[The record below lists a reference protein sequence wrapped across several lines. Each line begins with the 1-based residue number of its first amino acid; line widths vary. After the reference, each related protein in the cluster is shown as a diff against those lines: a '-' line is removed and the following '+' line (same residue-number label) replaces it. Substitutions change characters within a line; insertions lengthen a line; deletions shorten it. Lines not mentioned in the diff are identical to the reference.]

1 MTEAMLMP
9 VVPTSDRTI
18 VHRVLLD
25 SAYAFSAFLLALP
38 ALVLVVAG
46 VSAGVGTVVVA
57 GVGLLILVGTA
68 YVARGLAH
76 VERVRLRSMVAV
88 EAPYPTY
95 LRAVPEDSRVRT
107 LLTPLRDMQSWL
119 DILWCLIGLVTAT
132 FAFAVA
138 VAWWAATLGGLSYWF
153 WERFIPRSPDNTSLA
168 QLIGLGDT
176 RTADV
181 VLQTSIGIVALL
193 TLPVAMRVA
202 AATHAA
208 FSRVLLCSRVEL
220 MGRVVRMEESRESAH
235 RAEVRSLRRLERDI
249 HDGPQQ
255 RLIRLGMD
263 LGRAKRQL
271 ADDPELA
278 ATTIDAALAQT
289 RETVEEL
296 RALSRGIAPPLLVDR
311 GLAVAV
317 REMAS
322 GQAIPVDVAVEVPAL
337 PQAAETAA
345 YFVVAESLT
354 NIAKHSQATRAQVA
368 LGVEDGRLLV
378 TVDDD
383 GRGGAQVAT
392 GRGLDGL
399 RERLAGVDGTLFV
412 ASPDGGPTRVRAE
425 VPLGT

>member
-1 MTEAMLMP
+1 MLMP
-9 VVPTSDRTI
+9 VAHTTDRTF
-18 VHRVLLD
+18 VRRVLLD
-25 SAYAFSAFLLALP
+25 SVYAFTAFLLALP
-38 ALVLVVAG
+38 SLVLVVAG
-46 VSAGVGTVVVA
+46 VSIGVSTVIVA
-57 GVGLLILVGTA
+57 GVGLAVLVGTA

-88 EAPYPTY
+88 DAPDPSY
-95 LRAVPEDSRVRT
+95 LRAHPDDSQVRR

-119 DILWCLIGLVTAT
+119 DILWCLVGLVTAT

-138 VAWWAATLGGLSYWF
+138 VTWWAATLGGLSYWF

-168 QLIGLGDT
+168 QLIGFGDT
-176 RTADV
+176 RSADV
-181 VLQTSIGIVALL
+181 LLQTAIGIFALV
-193 TLPVAMRVA
+193 TLPVAMRAA

-220 MGRVVRMEESRESAH
+220 MGRMVRMEESRESAH
-235 RAEVRSLRRLERDI
+235 RAEAQSLRRLERDI

-278 ATTIDAALAQT
+278 ADTIDAALAQT

-311 GLAVAV
+311 GLEVAV
-317 REMAS
+317 REMAA
-322 GQAIPVDVAVEVPAL
+322 GQAIAVDVAVDVPTL
-337 PQAAETAA
+337 TEPVETAA
-345 YFVVAESLT
+345 YFTVAEALT
-354 NIAKHSQATRAQVA
+354 NIAKHSDASRAQVA
-368 LGVEDGRLLV
+368 LRAEDGMLVV

-383 GRGGAQVAT
+383 GRGGARVSP

-399 RERLAGVDGTLFV
+399 RERLAGVDGDLMV
-412 ASPDGGPTRVRAE
+412 ASPDGGPTRLRAE
-425 VPLGT
+425 VPLR